1 MRPAAPDASIPRVR
15 RLLIAIVSL
24 TALLTTAGTA
34 FGHAYLV
41 TSSPSVD
48 AKLATAPDIVRLTFN
63 ESVELLRNEDLEV
76 VDGEGAGVSSGPG
89 RRAGDSRVI
98 EIPLRPGL
106 TDGTYTVRYSVI
118 GADSHVIPGVFVF
131 GIGPGDLADPF
142 FGSGSGGPSETSAW
156 GTSSRF
162 LEIAGLGGLLGLLAF
177 RWLVWA
183 PALRSMDGV
192 SGTER
197 ESVLTWG
204 RDSFWVGFGLLAVGA
219 MLAEAYLLVVQSA
232 SVLGTGVWTTL
243 QDATGISQVLGSTR
257 FGSLV
262 QLRGALLFAL
272 FAIGAL
278 MFIRE
283 YGSSGTP
290 KSAAVTGSR
299 WAGLV
304 MAALLAAVL
313 AGIAAQGH
321 ASVVRFAWLQIS
333 AQLIHIIAVAVWIVG
348 LAMVALVHV
357 RLPKIAERSGGAL
370 FTRILSRF
378 SKVALVA
385 VSVAIVTGVI
395 RSFSELS
402 NPAQLWETAYGQ
414 SILWKVALLV
424 PIGVL
429 ALYNRRI
436 IVALA
441 RVPQPNGPT
450 LALVRRMASAELAL
464 SLVIVLIASV
474 LVAQVPGTG

>member
-1 MRPAAPDASIPRVR
+1 MRPGAPVASIRQVR

-24 TALLTTAGTA
+24 TALLTMSGTA
-34 FGHAYLV
+34 LGHAYLV
-41 TSSPSVD
+41 STTPSAD
-48 AKLATAPDIVRLTFN
+48 AKLAASPEAVRLVFN
-63 ESVELLRNEDLEV
+63 EPVELLRSEDMEV
-76 VDGEGAGVSSGPG
+76 VDQDGTGVSSGPA
-89 RRAGDSRVI
+89 RRTSDSRVV

-106 TDGTYTVRYSVI
+106 ADGTYTVRYSVI
-118 GADSHVIPGVFVF
+118 GADSHVIPGIFVF
-131 GIGPGDLADPF
+131 GVGPGELADPF
-142 FGSGSGGPSETSAW
+142 FAGGGGGPSETSAW

-162 LEIAGLGGLLGLLAF
+162 LEIAGLGGLVGLLAF

-183 PALRSMDGV
+183 PALRTMDGV
-192 SGTER
+192 GGEER
-197 ESVLTWG
+197 ESVLAWG

-219 MLAEAYLLVVQSA
+219 MIAEGYLLVVQSA
-232 SVLGTGVWTTL
+232 SVLGVGVWTAL

-290 KSAAVTGSR
+290 KPATVTGAR

-304 MAALLAAVL
+304 MAALLATVL
-313 AGIAAQGH
+313 GGIAAQGH
-321 ASVVRFAWLQIS
+321 ASVAELSWLQVGV
-333 AQLIHIIAVAVWIVG
+333 QLVHIIAVAVWIVG
-348 LAMVALVHV
+348 LAMVALVHL
-357 RLPKIAERSGGAL
+357 RLPKVAERSGGAL
-370 FTRILSRF
+370 STRVLARF

-385 VSVAIVTGVI
+385 VSVGLVTGVI
-395 RSFSELS
+395 RSFSGLS
-402 NPAQLWETAYGQ
+402 HPAQLWQTSYGQ

-424 PIGVL
+424 PIAAL

-436 IVALA
+436 LVALQ
-441 RVPQPNGPT
+441 RVSRPNRPT
-450 LALVRRMASAELAL
+450 LTLVRRMASAELAL
-464 SLVIVLIASV
+464 SLVIVVVASV